1 MTKFLFALL
10 LLSIFNNNIS
20 DIENIIEKT
29 DKSLKKLEC
38 YNVSYILNMYN
49 DSDVETQFY
58 KVFENGKNDY
68 RRIEISTAAD
78 RKNIVIF
85 RNDSVYMIDPI
96 EKVYLIVNYDDVML
110 SMIKSDIFESLR
122 IIPYLCENADKEYI
136 NDKNG
141 EVMVKFLLEESPL
154 DVDHIFVKF
163 NKNDYPETMEAYT
176 KDNNIV
182 LQTTFG
188 AYENGLPHII
198 NTDTIIKEK
207 MIREEIKIS
216 EINIS
221 NEFPDSLFEINLV
234 GLEKYSE

>member
-10 LLSIFNNNIS
+10 LLGLLNNNVS

-29 DKSLKKLEC
+29 DRSLRKLEC
-38 YNVSYILNMYN
+38 YSISYILNMYN
-49 DSDVETQFY
+49 DNDVETQFY

-68 RRIEISTAAD
+68 RRIEISTTD
-78 RKNIVIF
+78 KKNIVIF

-96 EKVYLIVNYDDVML
+96 EKMYLIVNYDDMML

-122 IIPYLCENADKEYI
+122 IIPYLYENADKEII

-141 EVMVKFLLEESPL
+141 KVIVKFLLDESPL
-154 DVDHIFVKF
+154 DVNHIFVKF
-163 NKNDYPETMEAYT
+163 NKSDYPETMEAFT

-188 AYENGLPHII
+188 TYENGLPHVM
-198 NTDTIIKEK
+198 NTYTIIKEK

-221 NEFPDSLFEINLV
+221 NELPDSLFEINLV